1 MAVLVV
7 WLWKDVCIVNGE
19 IPVGAVAAAMSDGKK
34 NMQKFFKKY
43 INNTCVQ
50 NTSKTILAA

>member
-1 MAVLVV
+1 
-7 WLWKDVCIVNGE
+7 VNGE